1 MTGMEHTLN
10 PRISISGI
18 SCIQLVAVPD
28 PLQSR
33 GSYVIQQ
40 LKVEIPRQSK
50 DGIST
55 ELEESSKEIFGE
67 SGDIFASHVEVED

>member
-1 MTGMEHTLN
+1 MEHTLN

-18 SCIQLVAVPD
+18 SGIQLVAVPD
-28 PLQSR
+28 PFQTR

-50 DGIST
+50 DGVGT
-55 ELEESSKEIFGE
+55 KLEESSEEILGE
-67 SGDIFASHVEVED
+67 SGGLFAGHIEAED